1 MQVNYDEC
9 EAANVDPEKIKRI
22 AQRLSKCGKEL
33 NAMGLEVFGGS
44 GIGTIRQSANGDGS
58 LILAYLDGIFDGG
71 DGAAIEGNDGLLRGE
86 Y

>member
-33 NAMGLEVFGGS
+33 KAMGLEVFGGS
-44 GIGTIRQSANGDGS
+44 GAGTIRTMSEGG
-58 LILAYLDGIFDGG
+58 LILADLDGNFDGG
-71 DGAAIEGNDGLLRGE
+71 DGASRIDSEGLLRGE
-86 Y
+86 KW